1 MLSAFFAAAAQSPGR
16 QFTFRALTTF
26 HLLVLAIG
34 YLLIGTRPQPRLGLL
49 GQCLLVAGIVEG
61 ALLVGW
67 RLTQLPKSQAL
78 EFLLA
83 SPLRPHRILLSE
95 AAIGLTRL
103 ALVTLAG
110 VPVLILLVQEG
121 RLDVR
126 DLLPLLAL
134 PFLWGWL
141 TGIGLTAWAYE
152 PLAVRRWGERLMLLL
167 LIVYLVLGIL
177 AGEHLRWWLEG
188 MPEALCDVFLGAFY
202 GFHQYNPFGVMQ
214 FALEQPADLF
224 NASVWLV
231 CMSTLAIALLLSG
244 RAALRFQAHYQE
256 RHYSPVIDVSQK
268 RRRLVGDRPL
278 AWWAVK
284 RVSEYA
290 GKVNL
295 WLAGGFGILYA
306 LHTVAGPN
314 WPTWMGRHAFLL
326 FDNLF
331 GVAGLATALMIL
343 GAVPAAFQYGLWDSN
358 TQDRCRRL
366 ELLLLSQLEATDYW
380 QAALAAAWAR
390 GRGYC
395 VVAVFL
401 LLAGA
406 ISGKLAPEQAVV
418 ALAAGML
425 MWLMYFALGFR
436 AFASGM
442 QASNLGI
449 LLTAGFP
456 LLAAGLFN
464 TGHFALAG
472 LTPPGCIYL
481 AAESSNPW
489 FWLPGILVM
498 SLVALHVHRRAV
510 ARCLEELQRWYER
523 FHGKKVIN

>member
-1 MLSAFFAAAAQSPGR
+1 MLSAFFVAAAQSPGR
-16 QFTFRALTTF
+16 QFTFRALATF
-26 HLLVLAIG
+26 HLLALASG
-34 YLLIGTRPQPRLGLL
+34 YFLIGSQPQPRIALL

-103 ALVTLAG
+103 ALITLAG
-110 VPVLILLVQEG
+110 VPLLVLLVQEG
-121 RLDVR
+121 RLDAR
-126 DLLPLLAL
+126 DLLPLLAM

-152 PLAVRRWGERLMLLL
+152 PLAVRRWGERLMMV
-167 LIVYLVLGIL
+167 LIIFYLVVGIL
-177 AGEHLRWWLEG
+177 AGEHLRAWLEG
-188 MPEALCDVFLGAFY
+188 MPQEFSDVFLAAFY
-202 GFHQYNPFGVMQ
+202 GFHQYNPFAVMQ
-214 FALEQPADLF
+214 FTLEQAPDLF
-224 NASVWLV
+224 NARLWLV
-231 CMSTLAIALLLSG
+231 GLPALAVALLLLY
-244 RAALRFQAHYQE
+244 RAAQRFQAHYQE
-256 RHYSPVIDVSQK
+256 RHYSPIAVVSGKK
-268 RRRLVGDRPL
+268 RRAVGDRPL

-314 WPTWMGRHAFLL
+314 WPSWMGRHAFVI

-343 GAVPAAFQYGLWDSN
+343 GTVPAAFQYGLWDSN

-366 ELLLLSQLEATDYW
+366 ELLLLSRLEAGDYW

-395 VVAVFL
+395 IVALVL
-401 LLAGA
+401 WLAGA
-406 ISGKLAPEQAVV
+406 VGGRLAPEQAVV
-418 ALAAGML
+418 AAAAGVL
-425 MWLMYFALGFR
+425 MWLMFFALGFR

-442 QASNLGI
+442 QAGNLGI
-449 LLTAGFP
+449 LLTAGLP
-456 LLAAGLFN
+456 LLATALFN
-464 TGHFALAG
+464 TGQGALAG
-472 LTPPGCIYL
+472 LTPPGCVYL
-481 AAESSNPW
+481 AAVSPDPW
-489 FWLPGILVM
+489 FWLPGIVLM
-498 SLVALHVHRRAV
+498 SMVTVRVHRRAV
-510 ARCLEELQRWYER
+510 ASCLRELQRWYER